1 MKVVAV
7 TGRDKTWLDS
17 LLLHFNVSV
26 QFNGE
31 EGGVWREMIL
41 GVDKWFIYSYNETF
55 SNQEKAL
62 LLSQP

>member
-17 LLLHFNVSV
+17 LLLDFNVSV

-41 GVDKWFIYSYNETF
+41 GVDK
-55 SNQEKAL
+55 
-62 LLSQP
+62 

>member
-7 TGRDKTWLDS
+7 TGRDKTWLNS
-17 LLLHFNVSV
+17 LLFHFNVSV

-31 EGGVWREMIL
+31 EGEMIL
-41 GVDKWFIYSYNETF
+41 GVDKWFIYSSNETF

-62 LLSQP
+62 